1 MISLFRLSSA
11 KFPANSGDG
20 AAKYGG
26 RWNAV
31 GTPVIYA
38 AQTASLA
45 ALEVL
50 VHFSAIPRDFILT
63 EILVPENLAIVRC
76 EAATLPVGWNAN
88 SITAQTQAL
97 GQAWIQTGRSAIL
110 SVPSSVIPTERN
122 FILNPAHPAFRR
134 IRFQPSVPFDFDPR
148 LK

>member
-1 MISLFRLSSA
+1 MISIFRLSSA
-11 KFPANSGDG
+11 KFPANSGVG
-20 AAKYGG
+20 AANFGG
-26 RWNAV
+26 RWNPI

-50 VHFSAIPRDFILT
+50 VHFSVLPRDFVLT
-63 EILVPENLAIVRC
+63 EINVPENLAVTTW
-76 EAATLPVGWNAN
+76 EAALLPVGWNGDVVT
-88 SITAQTQAL
+88 SETQELGAKWVREARAAL
-97 GQAWIQTGRSAIL
+97 L
-110 SVPSSVIPTERN
+110 SVPSSIIPSERN

-134 IRFQPSVPFDFDPR
+134 IKFLPSVPFAFDPR